1 MRKHILILFGCL
13 FTLTNLYGQSRVT
26 IEITSSLETKTAS
39 SILIAVEKDAFFEKF
54 SLQLAKDL
62 ENSDWLD
69 IKSVAWKTEF
79 NISSEMEKASRENVR
94 LLIVCEAKEKLEVK
108 VYDIFEKSLIFEF
121 KTDIEKSPVDLAH
134 TVCDE
139 IIYRLTGKPGIAKSK
154 ILYMTRTK
162 DIHTIMMADYDG
174 SNATQI
180 FSAQY
185 IINYPRWFPGMEK
198 VLFLSYRKTFPSLDL
213 LDLKTRQ
220 METFLSE
227 PGLNAC
233 ASFFR
238 NQSMAAVVLSKSG
251 NPDIYI
257 VDLKGKIIRRITEKK
272 GINASPSV
280 SPDGQ
285 DIAFVSDRD
294 GKTRLWV
301 MNPSGLNVRK
311 VDIPSNYTT
320 SPCWS
325 PDGRYL
331 AYAVR
336 YGTEMFIEIY
346 DWNTGKRKLL
356 TNGISWADA
365 PCWAPDSR
373 HLIFTRQDRYQ
384 NSLWA
389 IDIHTFKM
397 KKIADN
403 AWSGCWALR

>member
-1 MRKHILILFGCL
+1 MRGKITVFLGCFLALIH
-13 FTLTNLYGQSRVT
+13 LYGQSRVT
-26 IEITSSLETKTAS
+26 IEITSSLETKTLS
-39 SILIAVEKDAFFEKF
+39 SILITVEKDAFFEKF
-54 SLQLAKDL
+54 SNQLEKDL
-62 ENSDWLD
+62 NNSGWLD
-69 IKSVAWKTEF
+69 IKSTAFKTKL
-79 NISSEMEKASRENVR
+79 NINSEMEGAFRENVR
-94 LLIVCEAKEKLEVK
+94 LLIVCGVKEKLEIE
-108 VYDIFEKSLIFEF
+108 VYETFEKSLIFEF
-121 KTDIEKSPVDLAH
+121 KTDIEKSPIDLAH

-154 ILYMTRTK
+154 ILYMTRAK
-162 DIHTIMMADYDG
+162 DIYTIMMADYDG

-180 FSAQY
+180 FSAEY
-185 IINYPRWFPGMEK
+185 IINYPRWFPSMDK

-220 METFLSE
+220 IETFLAE

-238 NQSMAAVVLSKSG
+238 NQPMAAVVLSKSG
-251 NPDIYI
+251 NPDIYL

-285 DIAFVSDRD
+285 NIAFISDRD
-294 GKTRLWV
+294 GNTRLWV
-301 MNPSGLNVRK
+301 VNPSGLNVKK
-311 VDIPSNYTT
+311 VDIPSNYIT

-325 PDGRYL
+325 PDGKYL

-356 TNGISWADA
+356 TNGISWSDA

-373 HLIFTRQDRYQ
+373 HLIFTRQDKYQ
-384 NSLWA
+384 NSIWT
-389 IDIHTFKM
+389 IDIHNLKM